1 MISAENG
8 TMQSLQIENNSMS
21 YISEMYKTCDMA
33 MFLPYFILLP
43 ILGFLVNMLIPKKNE
58 KVISWTAFT
67 TVGLHLLTA
76 AGFIVYWLVQHY
88 PTLNLPGWVL
98 YQTSKYSFYFSF
110 YFDKV
115 TATYLIVGDII
126 LFQVTAYSRYYLHRE
141 EGYKRFFNTILL
153 FYLGYNIAI
162 FSGNLETLFVGWEM
176 LGISSFLL
184 IAFYRDR
191 YLPAKNAVKVV
202 SVYRL
207 GDVGLILAMWMSHHL
222 WHGNVSFLQ
231 LNNHEL
237 VSAQLQTNTL
247 IGLFISLMILMSAAA
262 KSAQL
267 PVTSWLPRAMEGPTP
282 SSAIFYGSL
291 SVHIGVFVLLRTFPF
306 WEHQLAVR
314 IIIGVI
320 GLTTSI
326 IATGIARVQSTIKT
340 QIAYAS
346 AAQIGIMFIEVAAGF
361 EEVALVHFAGN
372 AFLRAYQILVSPS
385 VVSYLIREQFYNFKP
400 REHTFEDSFSR
411 KTAYTI
417 YMLCMKEWNLDNLM
431 YRYLW
436 NPLKWLGKKLDFL
449 TLSRIVYF
457 GIPAYLAGVALVYY
471 RELLPESFEKSL
483 PYLFCSIALMM
494 VLKSFAERK
503 LARVSWLLVIMHHF
517 WIALAISVNE
527 RFYFNEDRLYL
538 SGIAVAGIVGFFCL
552 RWLRLHEG
560 GIDMDQF
567 HGHSFRHPKFAFVFL
582 LACLGVSGFPI
593 SPTFVGED
601 LIFIHIRE
609 DQVVLA
615 IMVSLSY
622 VIDGLSLIRMYA
634 RVFLGPHSKSI
645 YEMAYRS
652 S

>member
-1 MISAENG
+1 
-8 TMQSLQIENNSMS
+8 
-21 YISEMYKTCDMA
+21 

-43 ILGFLVNMLIPKKNE
+43 IVGFLVNILLPKKKE
-58 KVISWTAFT
+58 TVISWAAFT
-67 TVGLHLLTA
+67 TIGLHLLTA
-76 AGFIVYWLVQHY
+76 AGFIVYWLFQHHHI
-88 PTLNLPGWVL
+88 LNLPGWAL
-98 YQTSKYSFYFSF
+98 YETSKYSFYFSF
-110 YFDKV
+110 YFDNV

-126 LFQVTAYSRYYLHRE
+126 LFQVATYSRYYLHRE
-141 EGYKRFFNTILL
+141 EGYKRFFNTVLL
-153 FYLGYNIAI
+153 FYLGYNIVI

-191 YLPAKNAVKVV
+191 YLPAKNAVKVI

-207 GDVGLILAMWMSHHL
+207 GDVGLIMAMWLCHHM
-222 WHGNVSFLQ
+222 WHGNVSFMQ
-231 LNNHEL
+231 LLNHEL
-237 VSAQLQTNTL
+237 VSAHLQTNT
-247 IGLFISLMILMSAAA
+247 IMGLFLSLMILMSAVA

-291 SVHIGVFVLLRTFPF
+291 SVHIGVFVLLRTLPF

-326 IATGIARVQSTIKT
+326 IATGIARVQSTVKT

-346 AAQIGIMFIEVAAGF
+346 AAQIGIMFVEVASGF
-361 EEVALVHFAGN
+361 EEVALAHFAGN
-372 AFLRAYQILVSPS
+372 AFLRAYQLLVSPS

-400 REHTFEDSFSR
+400 RKHAFEDSFTR

-417 YMLCMKEWNLDNLM
+417 YMLCLKEWNLDSMM
-431 YRYLW
+431 YRYMW
-436 NPLKWLGKKLDFL
+436 NPLKWLGKWLDFL
-449 TLSRIVYF
+449 TMSRAVYYA
-457 GIPAYLAGVALVYY
+457 IPAYFAGVALVYF
-471 RELLPESFEKSL
+471 RELLPKAVVDAL

-503 LARVSWLLVIMHHF
+503 HARISWLLVIMHHF

-538 SGIAVAGIVGFFCL
+538 SGIIVAGIVGFIIL
-552 RWLRLHEG
+552 RWLRSHEG
-560 GIDMDQF
+560 SIDMDQF
-567 HGHSFRHPKFAFVFL
+567 HGHSCRHPKFALVFL

-609 DQVVLA
+609 DQIVLA
-615 IMVSLSY
+615 VMVSLSY

-645 YEMAYRS
+645 YDMAYRS

>member
-1 MISAENG
+1 
-8 TMQSLQIENNSMS
+8 
-21 YISEMYKTCDMA
+21 MA

-43 ILGFLVNMLIPKKNE
+43 ILGFLVSWSIPKKNE
-58 KVISWTAFT
+58 KVISCVAFT

-76 AGFIVYWLVQHY
+76 AGFIIYWLVQHY
-88 PTLNLPGWVL
+88 PILDLPGWVL

-115 TATYLIVGDII
+115 TATYLIVGDIV
-126 LFQVTAYSRYYLHRE
+126 LFQVAAYSRYYLHRE
-141 EGYKRFFNTILL
+141 EGYKRFFSTILL
-153 FYLGYNIAI
+153 FYLGYNIVV
-162 FSGNLETLFVGWEM
+162 FSGNMETLFIGWEM

-207 GDVGLILAMWMSHHL
+207 GDIGLILAMWLSHHL

-231 LNNHEL
+231 LSNHEL
-237 VSAQLQTNTL
+237 VNAHLQTNTL
-247 IGLFISLMILMSAAA
+247 MGLFISLTILMSAIA

-291 SVHIGVFVLLRTFPF
+291 SVHIGVFVLLRTMPF

-346 AAQIGIMFIEVAAGF
+346 AAQIGIMFIEIAAGL

-372 AFLRAYQILVSPS
+372 AFLRAYQLLVSPS

-400 REHTFEDSFSR
+400 RVHTYEDSLP
-411 KTAYTI
+411 KKIEYTI
-417 YMLCMKEWNLDNLM
+417 YMWCLKEWNLDSLM
-431 YRYLW
+431 YRYMW
-436 NPLKWLGKKLDFL
+436 NPLKRLGKRLDFL

-457 GIPAYLAGVALVYY
+457 GIPAYLAGVALIYF
-471 RELLPESFEKSL
+471 RELLPEPVEKSL
-483 PYLFCSIALMM
+483 PYLFCSIALIM

-503 LARVSWLLVIMHHF
+503 MARLSWMLVMMHHF
-517 WIALAISVNE
+517 WIALSISVNE

-538 SGIAVAGIVGFFCL
+538 SGIVVAGIVGFFCL
-552 RWLRLHEG
+552 RWLRIHEG
-560 GIDMDQF
+560 SIDMDQF
-567 HGHSFRHPKFAFVFL
+567 HGHSYRHPKFAFVFL

-609 DQVVLA
+609 DQVILA

-634 RVFLGPHSKSI
+634 RVFLGPHSKSV